1 MTILL
6 TPKIQPNHMLVG
18 RWLVHPSGGH
28 GGTCNNTLVMSPAG
42 KERTYGFKVE
52 RRSWCHGR
60 RSGWGRGLAE
70 MRRRSPSVFLA
81 VPTCRGGPAPACGSS
96 RLWMAMVV
104 CSSARFARRKTKDD
118 VMPGRNWAGGRL
130 ALDGS
135 ACGVSGG
142 GRAAA

>member
-1 MTILL
+1 MLL
-6 TPKIQPNHMLVG
+6 TPKIQPNHMPVG
-18 RWLVHPSGGH
+18 HWLVRPSGGH

-60 RSGWGRGLAE
+60 RSGWGRGLAG

-81 VPTCRGGPAPACGSS
+81 APTCRGGPAPASGGS
-96 RLWMAMVV
+96 RRWMGMVV
-104 CSSARFARRKTKDD
+104 CSSARFTRRKTKDG
-118 VMPGRNWAGGRL
+118 VTPGRNWAGGQL

-135 ACGVSGG
+135 VRGVSDE
-142 GRAAA
+142 RRVAA